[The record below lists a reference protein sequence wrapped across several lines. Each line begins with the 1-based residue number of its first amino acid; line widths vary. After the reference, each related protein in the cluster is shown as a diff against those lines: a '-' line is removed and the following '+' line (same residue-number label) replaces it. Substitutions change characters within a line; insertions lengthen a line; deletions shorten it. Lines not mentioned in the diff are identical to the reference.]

1 MENDIMVSVYCLA
14 YNHEKYIRSAL
25 DGFVMQ
31 KTDFKYEV
39 LVHDDASTDG
49 TAQIIREYAKKYPEI
64 IKPIYQTENQYSKGI
79 NVTKSFVI
87 PRILGRY
94 VAICEGDDYWTDD
107 MKLQRQYD
115 AMEKHS
121 EVDICAHSSIKVRA
135 KDEKVISYICPESR
149 ECVIDLGKVI
159 SGGGGFV
166 ATNSLFFRRELFE
179 IEPDFRKQCPYDYAL
194 QIQGALRGGML
205 YLPYNMSA
213 YRIGVPGSWTS
224 RMSAKEYND
233 SQQRIIIKM
242 LDMVNEETLGRYC
255 KIIERAKL
263 DVEFDSLELAGKYK
277 ELRKGNLRKL
287 YKERNF
293 KWKIKM
299 YLKEYYIY
307 LVKLFGK

>member
-1 MENDIMVSVYCLA
+1 MGKIEVSIVCNT
-14 YNHEKYIRSAL
+14 YNHGSYIKDAIESFLAQETN
-25 DGFVMQ
+25 FE
-31 KTDFKYEV
+31 YEI
-39 LVHDDASTDG
+39 LIHDDASTDN
-49 TAQIIREYAKKYPEI
+49 TAEIIRKFENKFPNI
-64 IKPIYQTENQYSKGI
+64 IKPIYQVENQYSRGI
-79 NVTKSFVI
+79 NVTSEYAI
-87 PRILGRY
+87 PRLKGKYIAL
-94 VAICEGDDYWTDD
+94 CEGDDYWTDP
-107 MKLQRQYD
+107 MKLQKQYD
-115 AMEKHS
+115 EMEMHP
-121 EVDICAHSSIKVRA
+121 EVDMCAHAATKVRA
-135 KDEKVISYICPESR
+135 SDKKVVNFVMPDNKKCILSIER
-149 ECVIDLGKVI
+149 VIA
-159 SGGGGFV
+159 GGGGFV
-166 ATNSLFFRRELFE
+166 ATNSLFYRRELAE
-179 IEPDFRKQCPYDYAL
+179 NEPDFRKQCPYDYAL

-224 RMSAKEYND
+224 RMAAKEYND